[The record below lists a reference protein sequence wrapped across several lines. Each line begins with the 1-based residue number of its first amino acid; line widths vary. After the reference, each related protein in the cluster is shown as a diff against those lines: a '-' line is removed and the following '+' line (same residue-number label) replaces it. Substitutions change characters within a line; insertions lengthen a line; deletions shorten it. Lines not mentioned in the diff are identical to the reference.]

1 MTREYLQEGE
11 RETRD
16 EEETGPSDQGGRRMS
31 KATYIKDRRLYL
43 QNTGWTGATIS
54 TSPVEG
60 ST

>member
-16 EEETGPSDQGGRRMS
+16 EEETGPSDQGGGSMS
-31 KATYIKDRRLYL
+31 KATYIEDRRLYL
-43 QNTGWTGATIS
+43 RNTEGTDATIS